1 MKKYFTG
8 IISLLILQ
16 SLQAQR
22 QPDVPPAQ
30 LPKHETGRPV
40 FTDPSFPP
48 LLQYLHPDSW
58 KGNLS
63 WTTAVAGYS
72 ATIRE
77 MIFPI
82 TGGVIWQNSLQEVVP
97 PQPGTCTINGN
108 EINIYFNYSPY
119 RYSFKGTYNKLPGK
133 ITGTFTQTRMKML
146 NTPAGYTPG
155 SISGTFSLT
164 K

>member
-8 IISLLILQ
+8 IISLLIIQ

-48 LLQYLHPDSW
+48 LLQYLHTDSW
-58 KGNLS
+58 KGNIS
-63 WTTAVAGYS
+63 WASTVAGYS
-72 ATIRE
+72 ATIQE

-97 PQPGTCTINGN
+97 AQPGTFTINGN
-108 EINIYFNYSPY
+108 DISITFNYSPY
-119 RYSFKGTYNKLPGK
+119 KYLLKGVYNKNLG
-133 ITGTFTQTRMKML
+133 
-146 NTPAGYTPG
+146 N
-155 SISGTFSLT
+155 ISGTLP
-164 K
+164 KQE